1 MEFLNIE
8 SKKKRNFKVYPID
21 GTTFQREIIPGDF
34 KTSQLNCASPVGQ
47 NKFKKRKDSLQ

>member
-34 KTSQLNCASPVGQ
+34 KTSQLNCISPVGQ
-47 NKFKKRKDSLQ
+47 NKFKKKKDSLQ